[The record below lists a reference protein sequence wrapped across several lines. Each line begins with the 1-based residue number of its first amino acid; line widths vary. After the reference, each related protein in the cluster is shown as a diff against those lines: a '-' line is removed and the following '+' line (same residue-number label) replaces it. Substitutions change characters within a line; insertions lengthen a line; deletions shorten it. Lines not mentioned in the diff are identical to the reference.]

1 MRTVCRSALTPPE
14 PESCSLVSMGRAV
27 VIGATGHIGSYLVPR
42 LVRAGHEVIAVSRGG
57 RKPYHEAVEWQS
69 VQRVNADRD
78 AEEAAGS
85 FGRRIADLQPDA
97 VVDLICFTPA
107 SAQKLVDALRPA
119 RPLLVHCGTIW
130 VHGRTAR
137 VPVTEDE
144 PRTGFGEYGS
154 NKVAIEA
161 LLHREALA
169 GGVPSVVLHP
179 GHICGPGWPV
189 ITPAGN
195 LDADVWRRLAVGEPV
210 ALPALGLG
218 VLNHVHADD
227 VAQAFERA
235 LTRPAAIGASFH
247 VAAEQAMTCRGL
259 AEGIAAWFGR
269 EAVLDLVEW
278 NEFERRVGPEHAAV
292 TRDHIDRSIAA
303 SIERSR
309 STLEYAPRYSSLEAL
324 HEALRWL
331 VEHGHADVAGQAF

>member
-1 MRTVCRSALTPPE
+1 V
-14 PESCSLVSMGRAV
+14 GRVV

-42 LVRAGHEVIAVSRGG
+42 LVRAGHEAIAVSRGE
-57 RKPYHEAVEWQS
+57 RKPYHEAVEWES
-69 VQRVNADRD
+69 VQRVNADRAVEED
-78 AEEAAGS
+78 AGI
-85 FGRRIADLQPDA
+85 FGRRIAGLQPDV

-107 SAQKLVDALRPA
+107 SAQHLVDALRLA
-119 RPLLVHCGTIW
+119 RPLLLHCGTIW

-144 PRTGFGEYGS
+144 PRTGFGEYGV
-154 NKVAIEA
+154 NKAAIEA
-161 LLHREALA
+161 LLHAETLA

-195 LDADVWRRLAVGEPV
+195 FDADVWRRLAVGEAV

-235 LTRPAAIGASFH
+235 VTQLAAIGASFH
-247 VAAEQAMTCRGL
+247 VVAEQAMTCRGL
-259 AEGIAAWFGR
+259 AEGVAKWFGR

-278 NEFERRVGPEHAAV
+278 DEFERRVGSEHASA
-292 TRDHIDRSIAA
+292 TLDHIDRSITA

-309 STLEYAPRYSSLEAL
+309 SILGYAPRYSSLEAL
-324 HEALRWL
+324 RESLGWL
-331 VEHGHADVAGQAF
+331 VEHGQVDVAGQAF